1 VQKFPKIS
9 RVNERSARSGAER
22 ARGQRTRTNPEAA
35 KRRRHVAE
43 KVSAARAAAIAGD
56 RARDIR
62 AHPMATHFAQWID
75 TLHGQAGQV
84 LHNFTSADAKLVQS
98 RGLLALTR
106 AAGSPEPPLAALLF
120 AAVP

>member
-62 AHPMATHFAQWID
+62 AHPMPAGLTQGID

-84 LHNFTSADAKLVQS
+84 LHSFTSADAKLVQS
-98 RGLLALTR
+98 RGLLAMTR